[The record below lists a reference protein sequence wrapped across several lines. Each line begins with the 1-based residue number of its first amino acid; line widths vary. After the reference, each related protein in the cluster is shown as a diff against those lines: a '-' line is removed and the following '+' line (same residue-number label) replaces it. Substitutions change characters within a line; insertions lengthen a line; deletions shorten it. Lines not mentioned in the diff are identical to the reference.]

1 MKSMIAK
8 TLSLA
13 LCVCLAASA
22 VFCALTSAPAREV
35 AADRSIETVEE
46 EIKACEALISRL
58 SSELAALQEQI
69 ADVEG
74 NAENAMEQAQLLAA
88 QVAVLE
94 TQIELNES
102 LLISCDMKRATAQA
116 ELLLVQ
122 DEYDYYNE
130 LFLELMRF
138 IYENGA
144 TNEFELLFSSTSLS
158 EYLSRRDN
166 FNSIMESVNDLRMSM
181 EQSLLRL
188 RELNEEYDLACAQ
201 YESHL
206 ETLERD
212 REALASSAVELDSLT
227 AALGIQSEELAGA
240 YAELSANITEAKEKL
255 SALRSEREALYEQQ
269 QQQQKPEEPQKPSVD
284 PSGSGFVWPL
294 ANSVSYRISSPFG
307 WRTDPFTGEPAY
319 HEGLDIA
326 CVKGSQ
332 ILSAGAGVVTKAADC
347 GGYGNCVIVYHG
359 QDAEGRAITTLYG
372 HASALKCVEGQPVK
386 AGDLVALVGNTG
398 RSQGNHLHFSVLLDG
413 KYVNPDNY
421 LPDGYY
427 TKTYY
432 EG

>member
-1 MKSMIAK
+1 MKSMTAK
-8 TLSLA
+8 ALSLA
-13 LCVCLAASA
+13 ICVCLAAGA
-22 VFCALTSAPAREV
+22 VFCALTGAAPKEV
-35 AADRSIETVEE
+35 AAERTIETVEE

-58 SSELAALQEQI
+58 NSELAVLEEQI
-69 ADVEG
+69 AQTDGET
-74 NAENAMEQAQLLAA
+74 ASTLEQAQLLAA

-130 LFLELMRF
+130 LFSELMRF

-144 TNEFELLFSSTSLS
+144 TNEFELLFSSESLTD
-158 EYLSRRDN
+158 YLSRRDN
-166 FNSIMESVNDLRMSM
+166 FNSVMESVNDLRLSM

-188 RELNEEYDLACAQ
+188 TELNDEYEQVSAQ
-201 YESHL
+201 YASHL
-206 ETLERD
+206 QTLEND
-212 REALASSAVELDSLT
+212 KAALSDSLAELDALT
-227 AALGIQSEELAGA
+227 AELGIQSEALAGA
-240 YAELSANITEAKEKL
+240 YAELSKNITEAKEKL
-255 SALRSEREALYEQQ
+255 SALRSEREELY
-269 QQQQKPEEPQKPSVD
+269 QQQQKPEKPQE
-284 PSGSGFVWPL
+284 PSGGTGDYGFVWPL
-294 ANSVSYRISSPFG
+294 AGDVSYRHSSPFG
-307 WRTDPFTGEPAY
+307 WRTDPFTGKPAY
-319 HEGLDIA
+319 HEGIDLA
-326 CVKGSQ
+326 CAKGSQ
-332 ILSAGAGVVTKAADC
+332 ILSAGAGVVTKAADY

-359 QDAEGRAITTLYG
+359 QDEQGRAITTLYG

-386 AGDLVALVGNTG
+386 AGTLIALVGSTG
-398 RSQGNHLHFSVLLDG
+398 RSSGNHLHFSVLLDG
-413 KYVNPDNY
+413 KYVNPDYY

>member
-1 MKSMIAK
+1 MKSMTAK
-8 TLSLA
+8 ALSLA
-13 LCVCLAASA
+13 ICVCLTAGA
-22 VFCALTSAPAREV
+22 VFCALTGAAPKEV
-35 AADRSIETVEE
+35 AAERTIETVEE

-58 SSELAALQEQI
+58 NSELSVLEEQI
-69 ADVEG
+69 AQTDGET
-74 NAENAMEQAQLLAA
+74 ASTLEQAQLLAA

-130 LFLELMRF
+130 LFSELMRF

-144 TNEFELLFSSTSLS
+144 TNEFELLFSSESLTD
-158 EYLSRRDN
+158 YLSRRDN
-166 FNSIMESVNDLRMSM
+166 FNSVMESVNDLRLSM

-188 RELNEEYDLACAQ
+188 TELNDEYEQVSAQ
-201 YESHL
+201 YASHL
-206 ETLERD
+206 QTLEND
-212 REALASSAVELDSLT
+212 KAALSDSLAELDALT
-227 AALGIQSEELAGA
+227 AELGIQSEALAGA
-240 YAELSANITEAKEKL
+240 YAELSKNITEAKEKL
-255 SALRSEREALYEQQ
+255 SALRSEREELY
-269 QQQQKPEEPQKPSVD
+269 QQQQKPEKPQE
-284 PSGSGFVWPL
+284 PSGGTGGYGFMWPL
-294 ANSVSYRISSPFG
+294 AGDVSYRHSSPFG
-307 WRTDPFTGEPAY
+307 WRTDPFTGKPAY
-319 HEGLDIA
+319 HEGIDLA
-326 CVKGSQ
+326 CAKGSQ
-332 ILSAGAGVVTKAADC
+332 ILSAGAGVVTKAADY

-359 QDAEGRAITTLYG
+359 QDEQGRAVTTLYG

-386 AGDLVALVGNTG
+386 AGTLIALVGSTG
-398 RSQGNHLHFSVLLDG
+398 RSSGNHLHFSVLLDG
-413 KYVNPDNY
+413 KYVNPDYY